1 MSIKAILVP
10 LNGSDTGCDSSAL
23 NSALTFSSRFSGNV
37 DALHV
42 KRDPRAAASFVGEGM
57 TTSMIESVIDMAE
70 KDSQKRE
77 AAAEALFN
85 ELCSSQGISIEQ
97 PTGDTTTVSSSARFI
112 TRPGNQEDLLPEYGR
127 MFDLIVVC
135 KKTVEQ
141 NSDNQHVINSAILET
156 GRPVLVVNEALT
168 PDFGKRV
175 AVIWNGSVE
184 SSRAISLALPVLKT
198 ASEVSLI
205 CAVDDLSE
213 KISPT
218 EALRYLALY
227 GIHASSCVVHG
238 TSGRSTASTLLAEA
252 DKFNADLV
260 VMGAYTQGRLRR
272 LLFGAV
278 TGEMLDKCKLP
289 ILMAH

>member
-97 PTGDTTTVSSSARFI
+97 PTGDATTVSPSARFI

-135 KKTVEQ
+135 KKTVER

-218 EALRYLALY
+218 EAVRYLSLY
-227 GIHASSCVVHG
+227 GIQASSCVVHG

-252 DKFNADLV
+252 DKFNADLL

-278 TGEMLDKCKLP
+278 TSEMLDKCKLP

>member
-23 NSALTFSSRFSGNV
+23 TSALTFSDRFSGNV

-77 AAAEALFN
+77 AAASALFN
-85 ELCSSQGISIEQ
+85 ELCSSRNISIEREMSDTASGS
-97 PTGDTTTVSSSARFI
+97 PTARFI
-112 TRPGNQEDLLPEYGR
+112 SRPGNQEDLLPEYGR

-135 KKTVEQ
+135 KKTVER
-141 NSDNQHVINSAILET
+141 NSDNQHIINSAILET
-156 GRPVLVVNEALT
+156 GRPVLVVNEALK
-168 PDFGKRV
+168 PDFGKRI

-213 KISPT
+213 KISPD
-218 EALRYLALY
+218 EAVRYLSLY
-227 GIHASSCVVHG
+227 GIQASTCIVHG
-238 TSGRSTASTLLAEA
+238 SGGRSTAATLLAEA
-252 DKFNADLV
+252 EKFNADLL
-260 VMGAYTQGRLRR
+260 VMGAYTQGKLRR

-278 TGEMLDKCKLP
+278 TAEMLGKCKLP